1 MVLMFI
7 WINVKQQPELPAYN
21 KTEVHRTTSMYK
33 LKYTQILSK
42 VLFMDYGLPLISTVL
57 ELLMVANEVI
67 SPYRI

>member
-33 LKYTQILSK
+33 LKYTQIFLSK
-42 VLFMDYGLPLISTVL
+42 VKSAHDGASDDLQLCLWT
-57 ELLMVANEVI
+57 MVFH
-67 SPYRI
+67 